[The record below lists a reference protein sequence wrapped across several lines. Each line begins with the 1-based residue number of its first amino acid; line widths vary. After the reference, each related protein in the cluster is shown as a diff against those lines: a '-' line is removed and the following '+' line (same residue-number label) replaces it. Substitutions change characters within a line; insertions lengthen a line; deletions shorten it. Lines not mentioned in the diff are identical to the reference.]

1 MLDLPGKV
9 ASMSF
14 LQLDSTHG
22 ILKIKVLAPC
32 FLIRMRNN
40 KELTGIPQVFLY
52 HIGKLKIGLLVP

>member
-14 LQLDSTHG
+14 LQLDSTPG
-22 ILKIKVLAPC
+22 ILKIKVLAPS
-32 FLIRMRNN
+32 FLIRMRTN